1 MGKNPIVKEFVR
13 KFDEIQYDM
22 DAHHWLLAVVIF
34 FLVYQFAVAWSL
46 VDMRD
51 GLLAA
56 NAGQQKIYKDIHLL
70 QEQIT
75 SLRAEL
81 TSAQQRGGP
90 RQNVQPEEPKENA
103 GDNVAAPA
111 PVSPSTIGG
120 PEAGHPKAKRSR

>member
-1 MGKNPIVKEFVR
+1 MEKNPIVKEIVR

-56 NAGQQKIYKDIHLL
+56 NAGQQKIYKDIHQL

-81 TSAQQRGGP
+81 ISAQQRGGA
-90 RQNVQPEEPKENA
+90 RQNVPSQEPRENA
-103 GDNVAAPA
+103 GANVPTPA
-111 PVSPSTIGG
+111 PVSPSPMSG
-120 PEAGHPKAKRSR
+120 PETAHPKAKRSR